1 MKKKSKFFRILGLL
15 LLLLIAL
22 VVAVIFYADHIIVIG
37 VETAGTSALDSPT
50 TLDKAKLSI
59 LGGSLTLNGLTVANP
74 QGYQTDNLVH
84 LGECSAAVDLKSL
97 TTDTIK
103 VKQIL
108 LKDMVLTIEQKGL
121 TSNLKDIL
129 DKINAQQKDKEPK
142 KEQKKETPEK
152 EEAPGKKV
160 LVEKIEIIG
169 AKAKIKL
176 LPLPGK
182 KDAMDIKLAPIVL
195 ENVSQDQNKA
205 VMLSTIIQKV
215 LLAVAQATVQSGIEL
230 PGALLEGLKGS
241 MDKLNTALGDVAL
254 GIAKGTE
261 KIIKDTGKI
270 IEQTGKGLEEVIKAP
285 GKMINSGQDPCA
297 VNPLEKGTKKLL
309 DDTGKA
315 LEKTGKGLE
324 GILKKPGE
332 LFKKKESDK

>member
-1 MKKKSKFFRILGLL
+1 MKKKSKILRILGIL

-74 QGYQTDNLVH
+74 QGYQTENLVQ
-84 LGECSAAVDLKSL
+84 LGECSTAVDLKSL

-108 LKDMVLTIEQKGL
+108 LKDMVLTIEQKGT
-121 TSNLKDIL
+121 TSNLKEIL
-129 DKINAQQKDKEPK
+129 DKINAQQKTKEPK
-142 KEQKKETPEK
+142 KEEKPEK

-160 LVEKIEIIG
+160 LVERIEIVG
-169 AKAKIKL
+169 AQARIKL
-176 LPLPGK
+176 LPLPGQ
-182 KDAMDIKLAPIVL
+182 KDALDVKLAPIIL
-195 ENVSQDQNKA
+195 ENVSQDQNQA

-230 PGALLEGLKGS
+230 PGALVEGLKGS
-241 MDKLNTALGDVAL
+241 MDKLNSALGDAAL

-261 KIIKDTGKI
+261 KIIKDTGKA
-270 IEQTGKGLEEVIKAP
+270 IE
-285 GKMINSGQDPCA
+285 
-297 VNPLEKGTKKLL
+297 
-309 DDTGKA
+309 DTGKA
-315 LEKTGKGLE
+315 IEKTGKELE
-324 GILKKPGE
+324 GILKKSAD
-332 LFKKKESDK
+332 LFKKKEEEK